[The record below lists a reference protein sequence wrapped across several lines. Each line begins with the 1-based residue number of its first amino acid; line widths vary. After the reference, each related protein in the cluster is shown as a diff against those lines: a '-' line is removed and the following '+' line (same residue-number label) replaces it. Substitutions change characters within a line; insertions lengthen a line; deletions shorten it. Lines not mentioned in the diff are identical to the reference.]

1 MSHRRHPIACA
12 DVGISKFGCFCT
24 RVACSFFFFF
34 VTIIA
39 SSSVC
44 HMCRINYYYC
54 STAIYYYRLVFS
66 ERMP

>member
-1 MSHRRHPIACA
+1 MSHKRRPIARA
-12 DVGISKFGCFCT
+12 DVGIAKFGCFCT
-24 RVACSFFFFF
+24 RVACSHFFAAI
-34 VTIIA
+34 VA

-66 ERMP
+66 ERML